1 MRNLMADPDN
11 HTLRLPRELRD
22 AIASLDNK
30 ITSLDNKVDRNHEE
44 VRERFDSL
52 RKLMAGESVL
62 GRYATA
68 EFEERIAAIEER
80 LLALEHR

>member
-22 AIASLDNK
+22 AIA
-30 ITSLDNKVDRNHEE
+30 SLDNKVDRNHEE